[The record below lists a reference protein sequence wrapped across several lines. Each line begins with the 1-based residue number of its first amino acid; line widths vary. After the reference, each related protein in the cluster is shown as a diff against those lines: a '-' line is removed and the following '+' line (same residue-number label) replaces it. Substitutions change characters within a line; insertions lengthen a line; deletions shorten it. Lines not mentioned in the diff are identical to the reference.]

1 MKITRSELQKLINEE
16 ITQSNSV
23 LLEMPAGSLEGKAM
37 GALGDT
43 MDSNKVAD
51 IDHTAQAL
59 FHIMNQAQ
67 TLHAM
72 MSGDSTPPID
82 DHDRKTIEAAY
93 KALDRVFK
101 TMSHRHAST
110 GVQE

>member
-1 MKITRSELQKLINEE
+1 MKITRSELQKLISEE
-16 ITQSNSV
+16 IAQSNSV
-23 LLEMPAGSLEGKAM
+23 LLEMPMGSTSGMTAGGL
-37 GALGDT
+37 DNVPN
-43 MDSNKVAD
+43 SNQVAE

-59 FHIMNQAQ
+59 FHSMNQAQ

-93 KALDRVFK
+93 KALDQVFK
-101 TMSHRHAST
+101 TMSHRDAST

>member
-1 MKITRSELQKLINEE
+1 MKITRSELQKLISEE
-16 ITQSNSV
+16 LAQSKSI

-37 GALGDT
+37 GALGNTGDP
-43 MDSNKVAD
+43 NQVAD

-93 KALDRVFK
+93 KALDQVFK
-101 TMSHRHAST
+101 TMSHRDAST

>member
-1 MKITRSELQKLINEE
+1 
-16 ITQSNSV
+16 
-23 LLEMPAGSLEGKAM
+23 
-37 GALGDT
+37 
-43 MDSNKVAD
+43 
-51 IDHTAQAL
+51 
-59 FHIMNQAQ
+59 MNQAQ

-82 DHDRKTIEAAY
+82 DHDSKTIEAAY

>member
-16 ITQSNSV
+16 ITQSNSI

-37 GALGDT
+37 GALGNT
-43 MDSNKVAD
+43 MDSNQVAD

-93 KALDRVFK
+93 KALDQVFK
-101 TMSHRHAST
+101 TMSHRDAST

>member
-16 ITQSNSV
+16 ITQSNSI
-23 LLEMPAGSLEGKAM
+23 LLEMPAGSLEGKTM
-37 GALGDT
+37 GALGNT
-43 MDSNKVAD
+43 MDSNQVAD

-93 KALDRVFK
+93 KALDQVFK
-101 TMSHRHAST
+101 TMSHRDAST

>member
-1 MKITRSELQKLINEE
+1 
-16 ITQSNSV
+16 
-23 LLEMPAGSLEGKAM
+23 M
-37 GALGDT
+37 GALGNTGDP
-43 MDSNKVAD
+43 NQVAD

-93 KALDRVFK
+93 KALDQVFK
-101 TMSHRHAST
+101 TMSHRDAST